1 MSASNSNQDATLLQP
16 DLAKQYDFAENTCSC
31 SNEVVV
37 ISPSR
42 FTVARQKLMTYYEDV
57 LGLIGNTPL
66 VRLNRLNKGLKPL
79 ILAKMENLNPGFS
92 VKDRIGISMIQAAER
107 EGKLKPGGTIVE
119 ATSGNTG
126 IGLALAASVKGYK
139 CIFVMTDKAS
149 VEKSRYLKALGADVV
164 ITPVSAKP
172 GTPDHYVSTARR
184 IAAET
189 PNSFYPDQYS
199 HPANPEAHYRTTG
212 PELWKQTDGK
222 ITHFVSG
229 IGTGGTISGAGK
241 YLKEK
246 NPGIQV
252 IGADPFGSIYKTV
265 KETGQVPETTP
276 YLVEGIGQE
285 VLPGNAHLEYVDLVM
300 NITDAESFETARQL
314 GRVEG
319 IFCGGSTGTN
329 CAAAL
334 RLAKDLD
341 DTGIIVFIVC
351 DTGEHY
357 LTKFH
362 SDEWM
367 KEKRLLEPQKITAGL
382 ICETK
387 GARSPK
393 TLVVVGPD
401 DRVAAALALMNE
413 LGLTQI
419 PVLKDGES
427 VGSLRENHVLS
438 KVFNDRDLLESPVS
452 NLMDKG
458 FPTVDVDADV
468 NVVTRK
474 LRASPAVLIE
484 EYGRI
489 TGIITRHDV
498 LDMTGN
504 DGN

>member
-1 MSASNSNQDATLLQP
+1 MGS
-16 DLAKQYDFAENTCSC
+16 FAENVFSC
-31 SNEVVV
+31 S
-37 ISPSR
+37 
-42 FTVARQKLMTYYEDV
+42 VAVSSAHNTPMKYHDSV

-66 VRLNRLNKGLKPL
+66 IKLNRLNKGLKPL
-79 ILAKMENLNPGFS
+79 VLAKMENLNPGFS
-92 VKDRIGISMIQAAER
+92 VKDRIGISMITAAER

-126 IGLALAASVKGYK
+126 IGLAIAAAVRGYK

-184 IAAET
+184 IASET

-199 HPANPEAHYRTTG
+199 HPGNPDAHYRTTG
-212 PELWKQTDGK
+212 PELWEQTEGK

-229 IGTGGTISGAGK
+229 IGTGGTISGTGRF
-241 YLKEK
+241 LKEK
-246 NPGIQV
+246 DPGIKV
-252 IGADPFGSIYKTV
+252 IGADPFGSIYKTY
-265 KETGQVPETTP
+265 KETGKIPETTP

-285 VLPGNAHLEYVDLVM
+285 VLPGNAHMQYVDEVV
-300 NITDAESFETARQL
+300 NISDRDSFETARQL
-314 GRVEG
+314 SRVEG

-334 RLAKDLD
+334 RIAREADED
-341 DTGIIVFIVC
+341 AVIVFIVC

-357 LTKFH
+357 LSKFH

-367 KEKRLLEPQKITAGL
+367 KEKRLLEPQKMTAGL
-382 ICETK
+382 ISETK
-387 GARSPK
+387 GKQAPRE
-393 TLVVVGPD
+393 LVVVSPADSVG
-401 DRVAAALALMNE
+401 AALAKMNE
-413 LGLTQI
+413 MGLTQL
-419 PVLKDGES
+419 PVLEDGKP
-427 VGSLRENHVLS
+427 VGSLRENHILS
-438 KVFNDRDLLESPVS
+438 KVFDDRDLLGQPVS
-452 NLMDKG
+452 KVMDKS
-458 FPTVDVDADV
+458 FPTVDVDDDV

-474 LRASPAVLIE
+474 LRSHPAVLIE

-498 LDMTGN
+498 LEITR
-504 DGN
+504 